1 MASRML
7 RRPGRNAGVAMR
19 FLLRS
24 LALRRGN
31 FLMAIV
37 AIASAA
43 TLTATLLALDADVR
57 RKMSQDVRGFGP
69 NMLVTPPLGTEGA
82 ILDEAA
88 LRGAAARLARA
99 GIAVEPPPALLLLAS
114 GGVRPAGTEGAW
126 HGATVT
132 GAEFPALPRL
142 NAGWK
147 IEGAWPNTA
156 TECVVGSALAERIS
170 SPRGSSLVIHLGD
183 HELSCHVSG
192 VLATGESEEE
202 QIFLPLSSLQEKIG
216 AAGRVSLASFTISG
230 GSAEVTRAARLLE
243 KELPGAQARV
253 LWQVAEGQGALL
265 AKLHRLSLSLSLV
278 VLVLCALC
286 VMTTLLSSVLEREPE
301 IGLMRS
307 LGAGDGEILAMFLGE
322 ATILSLIGALSGTL
336 VGGVLARLLGQ
347 RLFDAAVTLRW
358 EVLPAVL
365 GVSLALGWI
374 AVLAPLRR
382 ALAVRPADALRGE

>member
-1 MASRML
+1 MI
-7 RRPGRNAGVAMR
+7 RRGRRNAVVALR

-24 LALRRGN
+24 LALRRGT

-43 TLTATLLALDADVR
+43 TLTATLLGLDADLR
-57 RKMSQDVRGFGP
+57 RKMSQDVKGFGP
-69 NMLVTPPLGTEGA
+69 NLLVTPPPGTEGA
-82 ILDEAA
+82 ILDETA
-88 LRGAAARLARA
+88 LRGAAARLAA
-99 GIAVEPPPALLLLAS
+99 GGIALESPPALLLLAS
-114 GGVRPAGTEGAW
+114 GAVRPAGSDGGW
-126 HGATVT
+126 QGATIT
-132 GAEFPALPRL
+132 GTEFPTLPRL
-142 NAGWK
+142 NPGWK
-147 IEGAWPNTA
+147 IEGDWPKSDA
-156 TECVVGSALAERIS
+156 AECVVGSALAERLGS
-170 SPRGSSLVIHLGD
+170 ARGSSLEVRLG
-183 HELSCHVSG
+183 EEALSCRVSG

-202 QIFLPLSSLQEKIG
+202 QIFMPLPGVQEKAG
-216 AAGRVSLASFTISG
+216 AAGRVSLAAFAIPG

-243 KELPGAQARV
+243 KDLPGGQARV

-286 VMTTLLSSVLEREPE
+286 VMTTLLTSVMEREPE

-307 LGAGDGEILAMFLGE
+307 LGAGDAEILSMFLGE
-322 ATILSLIGALSGTL
+322 ATILSLIGAALGAL
-336 VGGVLARLLGQ
+336 AGGGLAHVLGQ
-347 RLFDAAVTLRW
+347 RLFGADVALRW

-382 ALAVRPADALRGE
+382 ALAVRPAEALRGE

>member
-1 MASRML
+1 ML
-7 RRPGRNAGVAMR
+7 RRPDRNAGVALR

-24 LALRRGN
+24 LALRRGT
-31 FLMAIV
+31 FMMAIV

-57 RKMSQDVRGFGP
+57 RKMSQDVKGFGP
-69 NMLVTPPLGTEGA
+69 NLLVTPPPGTEGA

-88 LRGAAARLARA
+88 LRSAAALLARA
-99 GIAVEPPPALLLLAS
+99 GIVLDPPPALLLLAS
-114 GGVRPAGTEGAW
+114 GGVRPAGSEGAW

-142 NAGWK
+142 NGGWR
-147 IEGAWPNTA
+147 IEGAWPNPGA
-156 TECVVGSALAERIS
+156 TQCVVGSALAERIG
-170 SPRGSSLVIHLGD
+170 SPPGASLEVRLGQA
-183 HELSCHVSG
+183 ELSCTVSG

-202 QIFLPLSSLQEKIG
+202 QIFMPLSGLQEKIG
-216 AAGRVSLASFTISG
+216 AAGRVSLAAFTISG

-243 KELPGAQARV
+243 KDLPGMQARV

-265 AKLHRLSLSLSLV
+265 AKLHRLSLSLSMV

-307 LGAGDGEILAMFLGE
+307 LGAGDGQILAMFLGE
-322 ATILSLIGALSGTL
+322 ATILSLIGALFGTL
-336 VGGVLARLLGQ
+336 AGGVLARLLGQ

-382 ALAVRPADALRGE
+382 ALAVRPAEALRGE